1 MNLTEIKALVNQPRI
16 SSVIKDEVITKATN
30 YIKEE
35 LDVEV
40 VVDRKSIAIDVYN
53 EKGVRIDRV
62 LIKLI

>member
-16 SSVIKDEVITKATN
+16 SSDIKDEVITKATN